1 MKKILILTILFIQSS
16 LLSAQTFT
24 DITPT
29 DFPDLK
35 HGAVDLG
42 DYDNDNDLD
51 ILISGM
57 KDDGTYVTTVFKNEN
72 GSFIEIPTSNITAVW
87 LGNVEWGD
95 FDRDGDLDI
104 LAVGAT
110 IPQTEYNPI
119 SSIYENIGNDT
130 FVELSEL
137 DLPGVFHGI
146 AKWGDYNNDGLLD
159 IVMAGHEQTAIYKNT
174 GNNQFGELP
183 GLSLP
188 YIFQTGQAEWGDY
201 DNDGD
206 LDLFFA
212 GYDGGSIGKLYR
224 NEGNDTFVEDSS
236 SVIKGTHRGS
246 IKWGDYDSD
255 GDIDLA
261 IAGDSRS
268 TYDAKIV
275 EIYENKSANFTKN
288 ENAELTGIEDGCLIW
303 GDFSNDGLLD
313 LFVTGN
319 FYGTTSRLYT
329 NNGDQSFK
337 EHNENELNIL
347 GFDYSAIA
355 CGDIDNDHDL
365 DLIIQGRYG
374 ATTKIYRNDISS
386 PNTLPTKPT
395 SLFAEAGSDT
405 VSLSWN
411 PGTDQETPQAGLSY
425 NVSISNSKGRVVA
438 PMSDE
443 LTGKRG
449 IVSIGNCAQNK
460 FWKSSA
466 LKAGKYTWQVQTI
479 DNNYEASA
487 FSALE
492 SFHVPVSAKFE
503 LYKNV
508 YCADELVKI
517 TYTGNAPLDATFK
530 WDFDGATVVKDTL
543 PTGFYILWHES
554 GEKTI
559 SLQVTYDGD
568 TSSYIVK
575 NIHVRPKPDGR
586 LSGDTIISAG
596 NAANLYLELI
606 GTPPFII
613 DYTNGSFS
621 NSIQTGNDRDTIEIY
636 SAKTY
641 RIINITDSTG
651 CSSGALEDSV
661 VVKLIANSDTTGVA
675 IEIENGM
682 LTREWQYGALGDNL
696 GKGGM
701 LVADLDHD
709 GIVEIISSGLSY
721 FTILEYDLEQDIFV
735 QKWISG
741 DVGMEIYSMKINDFN
756 KDGKDEVVLGLQD
769 GRILVYTTTDFSLT
783 STIKLTD
790 KKISTWDSS
799 FKINCIEFADFDND
813 NSKELVACTNDTTFV
828 FNKNFEL
835 TNKIAHGASNFRIG
849 DIDNDSFNEI
859 VYSDGN
865 IIQFRNN
872 EVQSDDK
879 FYTANSTTPIQ
890 LSDLNGDNTPDVI
903 YSSRDTV
910 YVYNARSEKLIW
922 STVWKS
928 DYYYNRYVTGLW
940 MYDYNGDNIDDVFI
954 GDLSWDAIYCYNG
967 KTGEKEL
974 SIKDNAGDGVTN
986 MVIADFDNDSNMD
999 IAWSNGANC
1008 SCADF
1013 LFVYDLKTKTKKWQS
1028 KNFDKSFEA
1037 FDIGD
1042 VNSDNKSE
1050 IVLGSFGEYLKY
1062 NDHGFLSVFDVETK
1076 NIEYQNSEDFFN
1088 AHTDDFSSIKIGD
1101 INNDGINEILL
1112 GVNYGYSWTY
1122 IYAFDENFSIIK
1134 TYQIDGMNIV
1144 LDMEIVDIDLD
1155 KKNELIV
1162 TAGTNVAGS
1171 TNQGEWQ
1178 NYIYLF
1184 DSETGALEH
1193 RTVQLAGIGSKIGSL
1208 HVGNIDADDQP
1219 EIVALKY
1226 GGWRD
1231 KGELIIIDGL
1241 SKELTKDSR
1250 SGYTAVTLADLDQ
1263 DNREEIVAA
1272 SGVGKIQV
1280 LDGILLDVL
1289 DEYDINCGAINAL
1302 ECYDFNADRTPE
1314 IVLADQSQI
1323 YLYDIE
1329 QNQIFNK
1336 SETIDS
1342 NIGLY
1347 NSLKVGNFDS
1357 DKNIEIF
1364 INGNHALFN
1373 FEYLADSIV
1382 TSTGESEIRKVK
1394 EQQII
1399 CYPNPFRQELS
1410 VALNLSKR
1418 TNCTIKIVDL
1428 DGKTQFIDSRI
1439 VEPETTNITI
1449 NTTQLLQGVYILIV
1463 QDETK
1468 ILVYSKVIK
1477 VNE

>member
-1 MKKILILTILFIQSS
+1 MKRILILTIVLIQSS

-29 DFPDLK
+29 GFPNLK
-35 HGAVDLG
+35 HGAIDLG

-57 KDDGTYVTTVFKNEN
+57 KNEGTYVTTVFKNEN

-95 FDRDGDLDI
+95 FDSDGDLDI

-110 IPQTEYNPI
+110 IPQTEYDPI
-119 SSIYENIGNDT
+119 SCIYENIGNDT

-137 DLPGVFHGI
+137 DLPGVYHGI

-159 IVMAGHEQTAIYKNT
+159 IVMAGHEQTAIFKNN
-174 GNNQFGELP
+174 GSNQFSELS

-188 YIFQTGQAEWGDY
+188 YVFQTGQAEWGDY

-224 NEGNDTFVEDSS
+224 NEGNDTFVVDSS

-275 EIYENKSANFTKN
+275 EIYKNKSANFIKN
-288 ENAELTGIEDGCLIW
+288 ENAKLSGIEDGSIVW
-303 GDFSNDGLLD
+303 GDFNNDGLLD

-319 FYGTTSRLYT
+319 FYSTTSCLYT
-329 NNGDQSFK
+329 NNGDQSFTK
-337 EHNENELNIL
+337 HDETELNIL

-374 ATTKIYRNDISS
+374 ATTKIYRNDISH
-386 PNTLPTKPT
+386 PNTPPTVPA
-395 SLFAEAGSDT
+395 SLLAKVGSDT

-411 PGTDQETPQAGLSY
+411 PGTDNETPQAGLSY
-425 NVSISNSKGRVVA
+425 NVSISNSKGIVIA
-438 PMSDE
+438 PMSNE
-443 LTGKRG
+443 STGKRN
-449 IVSIGNCAQNK
+449 IVSIGNCSNNC

-487 FSALE
+487 FSAPD
-492 SFHVPVSAKFE
+492 SFYFPVSAKFE
-503 LYKNV
+503 LDKNT
-508 YCADELVKI
+508 YCTDELVKI

-543 PTGFYILWHES
+543 PTEFYIQWHES
-554 GEKTI
+554 REKEI
-559 SLQVTYDGD
+559 SLQVACDGD
-568 TSSYIVK
+568 TSTYIVK
-575 NIHVRPKPDGR
+575 NIHIKPKPDGK
-586 LSGDTIISAG
+586 LSGDTIISAEST
-596 NAANLYLELI
+596 AKLYIDLI

-613 DYTNGSFS
+613 DYSNGSFS
-621 NSIQTGNDRDTIEIY
+621 NTIQTENNRDTIEIY
-636 SAKTY
+636 SANKY
-641 RIINITDSTG
+641 QIINITDATG
-651 CSSGALEDSV
+651 CSSGALKDSV
-661 VVKLIANSDTTGVA
+661 VVKLIENTDTTSVA

-682 LTREWQYGALGDNL
+682 LKREWQYGALGDNL

-701 LVADLDHD
+701 LVADLDHN
-709 GIVEIISSGLSY
+709 GINEIISSGLSY
-721 FTILEYDLEQDIFV
+721 FTILEYDLEQNIFV

-741 DVGMEIYSMKINDFN
+741 DVGTEIYSMKINDFN
-756 KDGKDEVVLGLQD
+756 NDGNDELVLGLQD

-799 FKINCIEFADFDND
+799 SRINCIEFADFDND

-828 FNKNFEL
+828 FNKDFKL
-835 TNKIAHGASNFRIG
+835 THKIAYGAYNFRIG
-849 DIDNDSFNEI
+849 DIDNDNFNEI
-859 VYSDGN
+859 VYCNGN
-865 IIQFRNN
+865 IIQFSNN
-872 EVQSDDK
+872 EVQSDVK
-879 FYTANSTTPIQ
+879 FYTANTTTPIR
-890 LSDLNGDNTPDVI
+890 LSDINGDNTLDVI

-910 YVYNARSEKLIW
+910 YVYNARSNKLIW
-922 STVWKS
+922 SQVSTR
-928 DYYYNRYVTGLW
+928 NITGLW
-940 MYDYNGDNIDDVFI
+940 TYDYNNDNIDDVFI
-954 GDLSWDAIYCYNG
+954 GDRSWDAISCYNG
-967 KTGEKEL
+967 KTGKKEL
-974 SIKDNAGDGVTN
+974 SIEDNAGDGVTN
-986 MVIADFDNDSNMD
+986 MVVADFDNDSNLD
-999 IAWSNGANC
+999 IAWSNGADC
-1008 SCADF
+1008 TCADF
-1013 LFVYDLKTKTKKWQS
+1013 LFVYDLQTKTKKWQS
-1028 KNFDKSFEA
+1028 KYFDKSFKA

-1062 NDHGFLSVFDVETK
+1062 TDHGFLSVFDIETK
-1076 NIEYQNSEDFFN
+1076 KIEYQNSEDFFN
-1088 AHTDDFSSIKIGD
+1088 AHTEDFSSIKIGD
-1101 INNDGINEILL
+1101 INNDKINEILL
-1112 GVNYGYSWTY
+1112 GVGYSYSMTF
-1122 IYAFDENFSIIK
+1122 IYAFDKNYSIIK

-1162 TAGTNVAGS
+1162 TAGTNVGGS
-1171 TNQGEWQ
+1171 TNPGEWQ
-1178 NYIYLF
+1178 NYIYIV
-1184 DSETGALEH
+1184 DSETGELEH
-1193 RTVQLAGIGSKIGSL
+1193 RTEQLAGIGSKIGSL
-1208 HVGNIDADDQP
+1208 HVGNIDNDDQP

-1226 GGWRD
+1226 GGWRA
-1231 KGELIIIDGL
+1231 KSEIIIIDGL

-1250 SGYTAVTLADLDQ
+1250 FDYTAVTLADLDQ
-1263 DNREEIVAA
+1263 DNRKEIFAA
-1272 SGVGKIQV
+1272 SDTGRIQV

-1289 DEYDINCGAINAL
+1289 DEFDINCGAINAL

-1314 IVLADQSQI
+1314 IVLADQRQI

-1329 QNQIFNK
+1329 KNQIFEK
-1336 SETIDS
+1336 SETINS
-1342 NIGLY
+1342 NIGSY
-1347 NSLKVGNFDS
+1347 NSIKVGNFDS

-1373 FEYLADSIV
+1373 FEYLTDSLP
-1382 TSTGESEIRKVK
+1382 TSTDESDIVSLRG
-1394 EQQII
+1394 QQVI

-1410 VALNLSKR
+1410 VTVNLSKR
-1418 TNCTIKIVDL
+1418 TNCTIRIVDL
-1428 DGKTQFIDSRI
+1428 NGKTQYMDSRI
-1439 VEPETTNITI
+1439 IEPEVTSFTV
-1449 NTTQLLQGVYILIV
+1449 NTKQLSRGVYFLIV
-1463 QDETK
+1463 QNETK
-1468 ILVYSKVIK
+1468 ILGYSKMIK